1 MGKIFFLFFNLI
13 FLSNL
18 LISQIKPEN
27 IDIVRD
33 KFGVPHIFAKT
44 DKEVAYGLAWAH
56 AEDDFKTIQIAYLAG
71 NNLLSKYLGNKGLG
85 ADFITQFIGS
95 GELFDKKYISDITPE
110 YKIIVKAEKSNINY
124 HVGKIYS
131 INTHSKFQV
140 VMDGHMKTKR
150 FSHIKYGYS
159 VG

>member
-56 AEDDFKTIQIAYLAG
+56 AEDDFKTIQVGYLAG

-85 ADFITQFIGS
+85 ADFITQFICS
-95 GELFDKKYISDITPE
+95 G
-110 YKIIVKAEKSNINY
+110 
-124 HVGKIYS
+124 
-131 INTHSKFQV
+131 
-140 VMDGHMKTKR
+140 
-150 FSHIKYGYS
+150 
-159 VG
+159 